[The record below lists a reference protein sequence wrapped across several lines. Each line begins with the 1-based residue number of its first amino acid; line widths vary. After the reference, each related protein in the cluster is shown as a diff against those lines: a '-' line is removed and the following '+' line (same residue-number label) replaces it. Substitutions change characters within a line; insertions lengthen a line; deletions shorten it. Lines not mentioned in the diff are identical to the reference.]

1 MKITGFETFQVDGG
15 WESFSFLKVT
25 TDDGLVGW
33 SEFNEA
39 RGRKGLTG
47 LILGV
52 AESLV
57 GKDPRAINL
66 IDALLYAQAR
76 STAGGLQSHAAAAL
90 VNACLDIKAKSLNVP
105 VYELLGGAVRERIP
119 VYWSHC
125 GLFRARYSHLFGK
138 VIDAL
143 PVRTLDDLR
152 AAGREV
158 AQRGFKALKTNVLI
172 FDKDGARL
180 HGPGTGRGPGFPAL
194 NIDADVIRAIV
205 VQLEALRDGAG
216 PLMRLA
222 VDLNF
227 HYKPEGLRQI
237 AKKVEPF
244 DLMWLEMDLYEPR
257 ALSLIR
263 QSTKTPIGS
272 LEAVLGGRSF
282 RNYLDHKAVDV
293 AIIDVQWN
301 GMPEALRM
309 ASMADAFEV
318 NVAAHNSSG
327 PLSTVI
333 SGHFC
338 AVVPNLRMMEIDM
351 DEVPWRPKLLT
362 NPYRLENGEF
372 ILPSGPGWGTD
383 IDEDVA
389 RAHAVAVKG

>member
-1 MKITGFETFQVDGG
+1 MKITGFETFRVDGG

-25 TDDGLVGW
+25 TDQGLVGW
-33 SEFNEA
+33 AEYSEA

-47 LILGV
+47 LIRGLGQ
-52 AESLV
+52 SLI
-57 GKDPRAINL
+57 GMDPRAINA
-66 IDALLYAQAR
+66 IDALLYAWTR
-76 STAGGLQSHAAAAL
+76 STAGGLQSHASAAL
-90 VNACLDIKAKSLNVP
+90 INACLDIKAKALRVP
-105 VYELLGGAVRERIP
+105 VHELLGGAVRDRVP

-125 GLFRARYSHLFGK
+125 GLFRARYSHLFGN
-138 VIDAL
+138 VIDTP

-158 AQRGFKALKTNVLI
+158 AARGFNALKTNVLI
-172 FDKDGARL
+172 FDKAGVRL
-180 HGPGTGRGPGFPAL
+180 HGPGMGGGAGHPAL
-194 NIDADVIRAIV
+194 NTDREVIEAIV
-205 VQLEALRDGAG
+205 TQLAALREGAG
-216 PLMRLA
+216 PAVRLA
-222 VDLNF
+222 LDLNF

-237 AKKVEPF
+237 ARKVEPF
-244 DLMWLEMDLYEPR
+244 DLMWLEMDLYEPT
-257 ALSLIR
+257 ALGLIR
-263 QSTKTPIGS
+263 RSTTTPIGS
-272 LEAVLGGRSF
+272 LESVLGRRAF
-282 RNYLDHKAVDV
+282 RAYLDERAVDV

-309 ASMADAFEV
+309 ASMADAHEV

-338 AVVPNLRMMEIDM
+338 SVVPNLRSMEVDM

-362 NPYRLENGEF
+362 NPYRVEVGEF

-389 RAHAVAVKG
+389 REHAAQG

>member
-15 WESFSFLKVT
+15 WESFSFLKMT
-25 TDDGLVGW
+25 TDEGLVGW
-33 SEFNEA
+33 SEYNEA

-47 LILGV
+47 LVLSLGQP
-52 AESLV
+52 LV
-57 GKDPRAINL
+57 GKDPRAVNA
-66 IDALLYAQAR
+66 IDALLYAQTR
-76 STAGGLQSHAAAAL
+76 STTGGLQSHASAAL
-90 VNACLDIKAKSLNVP
+90 INACVDIKAKALGVP
-105 VYELLGGAVRERIP
+105 VHELLGGAVRGRIP

-125 GLFRARYSHLFGK
+125 GLFRARYAHLFGK
-138 VIDAL
+138 VIDTP

-152 AAGREV
+152 DVGREV
-158 AQRGFKALKTNVLI
+158 QKHGFKALKTNVLI

-180 HGPGTGRGPGFPAL
+180 HGPGTGRGPGHPAL
-194 NIDADVIRAIV
+194 NADADVINSIV
-205 VQLEALRDGAG
+205 AQLEALRDGAG
-216 PLMRLA
+216 PQVRLA

-244 DLMWLEMDLYEPR
+244 DLMWLEMDLYEPG

-263 QSTKTPIGS
+263 KSSATPIGS
-272 LEAVLGGRSF
+272 LEAVLGRRAF
-282 RNYLDHKAVDV
+282 RNYLDRHAVDV

-309 ASMADAFEV
+309 ASMADAYEV

-338 AVVPNLRMMEIDM
+338 SVVPNLRTMEIDM
-351 DEVPWRPKLLT
+351 DEVPWRPQLLT
-362 NPYRLENGEF
+362 NPYRVENGEF
-372 ILPSGPGWGTD
+372 LLPPGPGWGTD

-389 RAHAVAVKG
+389 REHAVKT

>member
-25 TDDGLVGW
+25 TDQGLVGW
-33 SEFNEA
+33 AEYNEA
-39 RGRKGLTG
+39 RGRNGLTG
-47 LILGV
+47 LIGGLGR
-52 AESLV
+52 SLV
-57 GKDPRAINL
+57 GKDPRAVNA
-66 IDALLYAQAR
+66 IDALLYAQTR
-76 STAGGLQSHAAAAL
+76 STAGGLQSHASAAL
-90 VNACLDIKAKSLNVP
+90 INACLDIKAKALGVP
-105 VYELLGGAVRERIP
+105 VHELLGGAVRHRIP

-138 VIDAL
+138 VIEAP
-143 PVRTLDDLR
+143 PVRRLDDLR

-158 AQRGFKALKTNVLI
+158 AARGFKALKTNVLI
-172 FDKDGARL
+172 FDKEGARL
-180 HGPGTGRGPGFPAL
+180 HGPGTGGAPGFPAL
-194 NIDADVIRAIV
+194 NLDCEVIDAIV
-205 VQLEALRDGAG
+205 TQLAALREGAG
-216 PLMRLA
+216 PGVQLA

-237 AKKVEPF
+237 ARKVEPF
-244 DLMWLEMDLYEPR
+244 HLMWLEMDLYEPK
-257 ALSLIR
+257 ALALIR
-263 QSTKTPIGS
+263 QSTMTPIGS
-272 LEAVLGGRSF
+272 LEAVLGRRAF
-282 RNYLDHKAVDV
+282 RAYLDERAVDV

-301 GMPEALRM
+301 GMLEALRM
-309 ASMADAFEV
+309 ASMADAYEV

-338 AVVPNLRMMEIDM
+338 SVVPNLRTMEIDM

-362 NPYRLENGEF
+362 NPYRVENGEF

-389 RAHAVAVKG
+389 CAHAAKS

>member
-15 WESFSFLKVT
+15 WESFSFLKMT
-25 TDDGLVGW
+25 TDEGLVGW
-33 SEFNEA
+33 SEYNEA

-47 LILGV
+47 LILSLGQ
-52 AESLV
+52 SLV
-57 GKDPRAINL
+57 GKDPRAVNVL
-66 IDALLYAQAR
+66 DALLYAQTR
-76 STAGGLQSHAAAAL
+76 STTGGLQSHASAAL
-90 VNACLDIKAKSLNVP
+90 INACLDIKAKALGVP
-105 VYELLGGAVRERIP
+105 VHDLLGGAVRDRIP

-125 GLFRARYSHLFGK
+125 GLFRARYAHLFGK
-138 VIDAL
+138 VIDTP

-158 AQRGFKALKTNVLI
+158 AERGFKALKTNVLI
-172 FDKDGARL
+172 FDNDGARL
-180 HGPGTGRGPGFPAL
+180 HGPGTGRGPGHPAL
-194 NIDADVIRAIV
+194 NTDVDVINAIV
-205 VQLEALRDGAG
+205 MQLEALRDGAG
-216 PLMRLA
+216 PQVRLA

-244 DLMWLEMDLYEPR
+244 DLMWLEMDLYEPD

-263 QSTKTPIGS
+263 RSTTTPIGS
-272 LEAVLGGRSF
+272 LEAVLGRRAF
-282 RNYLDHKAVDV
+282 RNYLDRQAVDV

-309 ASMADAFEV
+309 ASMADAYEV

-338 AVVPNLRMMEIDM
+338 SVVPNLRTMEIDM

-362 NPYRLENGEF
+362 NPYRVENGEF
-372 ILPSGPGWGTD
+372 TLPPGPGWGTD

-389 RAHAVAVKG
+389 RKHAVKA

>member
-15 WESFSFLKVT
+15 WESFSFLKMVT
-25 TDDGLVGW
+25 DEGLVGW
-33 SEFNEA
+33 SEYNEA

-47 LILGV
+47 LVLSLGQ
-52 AESLV
+52 SLI
-57 GKDPRAINL
+57 GRDPRAVNA
-66 IDALLYAQAR
+66 IDAQLYAQTR
-76 STAGGLQSHAAAAL
+76 STAGGLHSHASATL
-90 VNACLDIKAKSLNVP
+90 INACLDIKAKALGVSVCD
-105 VYELLGGAVRERIP
+105 LLGGRVRDRIP

-138 VIDAL
+138 VIDKP

-158 AQRGFKALKTNVLI
+158 REQGFKALKTNVLT
-172 FDKDGARL
+172 FDEGGAHL
-180 HGPGTGRGPGFPAL
+180 HGPGTGRGPGHPAL
-194 NIDADVIRAIV
+194 NTEPELVDAVAA
-205 VQLEALRDGAG
+205 QLEALRDGAG
-216 PLMRLA
+216 RGVQLA

-227 HYKPEGLRQI
+227 HYKPEGLRRI
-237 AKKVEPF
+237 AKRVEPF
-244 DLMWLEMDLYEPR
+244 DLMWLELDLYQPD

-263 QSTKTPIGS
+263 RSTTTPIGS
-272 LEAVLGGRSF
+272 LEAVLGRRDF
-282 RNYLDHKAVDV
+282 RDYLDRQAVDV

-309 ASMADAFEV
+309 ASMADAYEV

-338 AVVPNLRMMEIDM
+338 AIVPNLRTMEIDM
-351 DEVPWRPKLLT
+351 DEVPWRPRLLT
-362 NPYRLENGEF
+362 NPYRVENGEF
-372 ILPSGPGWGTD
+372 VLPSGSGWGTD

-389 RAHAVAVKG
+389 RAHAVKS